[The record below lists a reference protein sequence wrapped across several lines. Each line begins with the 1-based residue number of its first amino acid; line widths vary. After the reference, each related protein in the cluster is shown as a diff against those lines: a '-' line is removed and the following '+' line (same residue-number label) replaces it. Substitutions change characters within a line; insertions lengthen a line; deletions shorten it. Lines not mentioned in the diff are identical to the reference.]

1 MDYELEEMRRQMQT
15 LKDKLEKQEIV
26 NEHIIK
32 KSMKKNVDSI
42 ARRYYVLMA
51 VALLMLPY
59 GYWAFVM
66 LSGFSHAFWI
76 ATCVMMLICAAATYY
91 NSRNVSN
98 VDMTRNN
105 LVEVGKRMARAKKFD
120 ADWLFLGIPMII
132 AWLGWF
138 VYEVYKQDND
148 VVSSPLLWAGCVG
161 GVVGAIVGFSI
172 HFKTQRQY
180 QKIIDQIEDI
190 TGE

>member
-1 MDYELEEMRRQMQT
+1 MDYELEEMRQQMQT

-98 VDMTRNN
+98 FDMTRNN
-105 LVEVGKRMARAKKFD
+105 LVEVGKKMARAKKFD
-120 ADWLFLGIPMII
+120 ADWLFIGIPMII

-180 QKIIDQIEDI
+180 QEIIDQIEDI

>member
-1 MDYELEEMRRQMQT
+1 
-15 LKDKLEKQEIV
+15 
-26 NEHIIK
+26 
-32 KSMKKNVDSI
+32 
-42 ARRYYVLMA
+42 
-51 VALLMLPY
+51 
-59 GYWAFVM
+59 
-66 LSGFSHAFWI
+66 
-76 ATCVMMLICAAATYY
+76 
-91 NSRNVSN
+91 
-98 VDMTRNN
+98 MTRNN
-105 LVEVGKRMARAKKFD
+105 LVEVGKKMARAKKFD
-120 ADWLFLGIPMII
+120 ADWLFIGIPMII

-180 QKIIDQIEDI
+180 QEIIDQIEDI

>member
-1 MDYELEEMRRQMQT
+1 MQT

-120 ADWLFLGIPMII
+120 ADWLFIGIPMII

-180 QKIIDQIEDI
+180 QEIIDQIEDI

>member
-76 ATCVMMLICAAATYY
+76 ATCVIMLICAAATYY

-105 LVEVGKRMARAKKFD
+105 LVEVGKRMARARKFD

-180 QKIIDQIEDI
+180 QEIIDQIEDI

>member
-42 ARRYYVLMA
+42 ARRYYVLIA

-66 LSGFSHAFWI
+66 LNGFSHAFWI

-138 VYEVYKQDND
+138 VYEVYKQDSD

-180 QKIIDQIEDI
+180 QEIIDQIEDI

>member
-76 ATCVMMLICAAATYY
+76 ATCVIMLTCAVATYY

-105 LVEVGKRMARAKKFD
+105 LVEVGKKMARAKKFD
-120 ADWLFLGIPMII
+120 ADWLFIGIPMII

-180 QKIIDQIEDI
+180 QEIIDQIEDI

>member
-42 ARRYYVLMA
+42 ARRYYVLIA

-66 LSGFSHAFWI
+66 LNGFSHAFWI

-120 ADWLFLGIPMII
+120 ADWLFISIPMII

-180 QKIIDQIEDI
+180 QEIIDQIEDI